1 MDFELEWE
9 LKLFREEQPSLFD
22 ETGQR
27 YSATPIGD
35 KTAERM
41 LNIIN
46 LLESA
51 LEKETEQQSNC
62 NLPHVS
68 KSEGITCEAQLNA
81 FIEWHDNL
89 SIEELAW
96 YEGRYLEIFKSI

>member
-1 MDFELEWE
+1 METKYIKQYIEDMEGDKRADNLTEFGECLLKE
-9 LKLFREEQPSLFD
+9 LKQLLSVCEQK
-22 ETGQR
+22 Q
-27 YSATPIGD
+27 
-35 KTAERM
+35 
-41 LNIIN
+41 
-46 LLESA
+46 
-51 LEKETEQQSNC
+51 TEQKSNC